1 MSSVQI
7 VAYRPDMATD
17 VSLMLARAFAS
28 NPVHLAAF
36 GHNPL
41 AKNEVFFRTALPLLQ
56 GPRFVARDGTQLVGY
71 VHWVDSSE
79 CQVAGFDKVRLF
91 PTMLAGLGPRSAL
104 KVLFWLSTWE
114 RHDPRA
120 SHVHLGPIGVTPGA
134 QGQGIGSRLMTRYC
148 EALATAGEPGYLE
161 TDRLENVVFYR
172 RFGFE
177 TTEEI
182 PVIGVTNYFM
192 SRPAAE
198 VRRAHVA

>member
-1 MSSVQI
+1 MK
-7 VAYRPDMATD
+7 P
-17 VSLMLARAFAS
+17 LLALLTLPF
-28 NPVHLAAF
+28 LAA
-36 GHNPL
+36 L
-41 AKNEVFFRTALPLLQ
+41 ALALDDKEIRPNDVIY
-56 GPRFVARDGTQLVGY
+56 RKDGTQLVGY

-161 TDRLENVVFYR
+161 TDRPENVVFYR

-182 PVIGVTNYFM
+182 RVLGVRNYLM
-192 SRPAAE
+192 STAKPTLT
-198 VRRAHVA
+198 